1 MDQIK
6 VELQDYMGGD
16 RAIAEAAWTSS
27 KDNQNR
33 TNRPEE
39 DVARVVNMLADYK
52 HSVPFES
59 VIFRFWIR
67 MPIAVDRQFMTH
79 RIGSHSGMSGRYRTM
94 PNDFLEVP
102 QDVFDILA
110 NVPSG
115 NKRIAE
121 YSSLCLASN
130 MWYQETITKLR
141 KDRDEGHVTADQFKR
156 VREFFRGVLPQHNMT
171 ERVTLM
177 NLRSW
182 ANFYKLRS
190 KPDAQPE
197 IQTVANLMHEE
208 IVKHNVCPVALE
220 ALERNSWSI

>member
-6 VELQDYMGGD
+6 VELQDFMGGD

-94 PNDFLEVP
+94 PSEFLDVP
-102 QDVFDILA
+102 KDVYNILSK
-110 NVPSG
+110 VPS
-115 NKRIAE
+115 
-121 YSSLCLASN
+121 
-130 MWYQETITKLR
+130 
-141 KDRDEGHVTADQFKR
+141 
-156 VREFFRGVLPQHNMT
+156 
-171 ERVTLM
+171 
-177 NLRSW
+177 
-182 ANFYKLRS
+182 
-190 KPDAQPE
+190 
-197 IQTVANLMHEE
+197 
-208 IVKHNVCPVALE
+208 
-220 ALERNSWSI
+220 